1 MDEVYEQLES
11 SFESTFDA
19 LRRDL
24 SRVRSGRANP
34 NVLDN
39 IRVSYYGQPTP
50 LNQIAAVQAPEARM
64 LTIKPWE
71 APMLKEIERAI
82 LQSDLGITPSN
93 DGVIIRLVIPPLT
106 EERRIKLS
114 KQVHDA
120 GETAKVAIRNAR
132 RTANKDLE
140 TAQKDGDLTE
150 DDLKRTQ
157 KEVQDRT
164 DRAVKKVDDIVG
176 AKDKDLM
183 DI

>member
-1 MDEVYEQLES
+1 MDEVYEQLEAH
-11 SFESTFDA
+11 FESTYDA
-19 LRRDL
+19 LRREL

-34 NVLDN
+34 NILEN

-50 LNQIAAVQAPEARM
+50 LNQVAAIQAPEARM

-71 APMLKEIERAI
+71 QNLLKEIERAL

-106 EERRIKLS
+106 EERRLKLS
-114 KQVHDA
+114 KQVHES
-120 GETAKVAIRNAR
+120 GETAKVAIRAGR

-140 TAQKDGDLTE
+140 TLEKDGDITE
-150 DDLKRTQ
+150 DELKRGQ

-164 DRAVKKVDDIVG
+164 DRAIKKVDEVIA
-176 AKDKDLM
+176 AKDHDLM
-183 DI
+183 DL